1 MDERDKQIINQRYT
15 TRLQQYGDDIKTMA
29 SGTPERRRVRFDIL
43 SQAGDMNG
51 TSALD
56 IGCGFAD
63 FYQYLKDRGI
73 KVKYTGYDIN
83 EELIKLC
90 REKYP
95 EAKFEVKDIQ
105 NDKIDQDFDFVIS
118 SQTFNN
124 KLQYDDNEKVIRDVL
139 KKAYA
144 ICTDRGGVAIDM
156 ITSYV
161 DFKEENLHY
170 YRPEEIF
177 SFCKTLTKR
186 VVLRHDYP
194 LFEFVV
200 YMYKDFIGWGKN
212 AAK

>member
-1 MDERDKQIINQRYT
+1 MDERDKQMINERYT
-15 TRLQQYGDDIKTMA
+15 KRLQQYGDDIKTMA
-29 SGTPERRRVRFDIL
+29 SGTIERRRVRFDVL
-43 SQAGDMNG
+43 SQVGDMNG
-51 TSALD
+51 ASVLD

-63 FYQYLKDRGI
+63 YYQYLKDRGI
-73 KVKYTGYDIN
+73 KAKYTGYDIN
-83 EELIKLC
+83 EELIRIC

-95 EAKFEVKDIQ
+95 EASFEVKDVQ
-105 NDKIDQDFDFVIS
+105 NDRIDKKYDFVIS

-139 KKAYA
+139 KKAYD

-161 DFKEENLHY
+161 DFKEEKLHY
-170 YRPEEIF
+170 YKPEEIF
-177 SFCKTLTKR
+177 SYCKALTKR

-200 YMYKDFIGWGKN
+200 YIYKDFKGWRKN